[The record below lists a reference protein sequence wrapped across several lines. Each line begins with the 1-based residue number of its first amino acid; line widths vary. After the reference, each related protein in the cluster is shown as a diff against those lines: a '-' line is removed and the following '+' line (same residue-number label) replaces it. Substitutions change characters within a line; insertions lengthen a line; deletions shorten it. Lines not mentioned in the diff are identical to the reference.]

1 MRYFIISLIINIAI
15 LFIPLKSE
23 EILSKKKESISETK
37 VVLNLQKEIKE
48 QEILPQIPEPVV
60 EPEILPEPEPIIEPE
75 PEILP
80 EPIAK
85 PKPEIKKEIKEKP
98 AKPKRPKKERT
109 PPKVEKQPEIPP
121 VPHAEPSTISPTLSH
136 VKDDKNLESEENLK
150 ERLCEKNVGFKIV
163 KEPEAE
169 YPKKALLLRLK
180 ESFYVE
186 VDFKVIKGEI
196 NILSVRGKNKIFND
210 EAVALTKNMEI
221 RILADD
227 ISHCIITKPYE
238 FKIKD

>member
-85 PKPEIKKEIKEKP
+85 PKPRSKKK
-98 AKPKRPKKERT
+98 
-109 PPKVEKQPEIPP
+109 
-121 VPHAEPSTISPTLSH
+121 
-136 VKDDKNLESEENLK
+136 
-150 ERLCEKNVGFKIV
+150 
-163 KEPEAE
+163 
-169 YPKKALLLRLK
+169 
-180 ESFYVE
+180 
-186 VDFKVIKGEI
+186 
-196 NILSVRGKNKIFND
+196 
-210 EAVALTKNMEI
+210 
-221 RILADD
+221 
-227 ISHCIITKPYE
+227 
-238 FKIKD
+238 